1 MVHRLAQAWRDTSF
15 SAWNAGLIAVFI
27 SFAGPM
33 ALILQA
39 AETGG
44 LDPATTVS
52 WVWAASVC
60 TGIITLVMSMTM
72 RLPMI
77 AAWSIPGSVLLISG
91 LQRYDISELV
101 GVYLV
106 VGVVSALLSITGV
119 FSKLLAVV
127 PSGVTNGV
135 LAGILLPICFS
146 AVTASQQMTVMAIIM
161 VLAFFITRRL
171 APLFAV
177 PAAMGSGILW
187 LFLSGAIGS
196 APAPVGGSMVAQP
209 VWVTPSFDATALVSI
224 GVPLLLVTMAGQNL
238 PGLEMMRSFGYRFNA
253 RTALTAC
260 NIGGILFAPFGLHAA
275 NLATVTG
282 IVCAGP
288 EAHPARRKRYVAGIA
303 AGTFYIIAGIF
314 APAIVMVM
322 TMISG
327 AALALISGL
336 VLLPA
341 LNTAL
346 TTLLRQP
353 DAKTAV
359 GNSPGIEA
367 GIVALVVTASEL
379 NIAGITAPAWGLA
392 TGILVYALLSNWPAR
407 RKKRST
413 NAGASD
419 AAATQVSQRTAVTT
433 AGRKTL

>member
-1 MVHRLAQAWRDTSF
+1 
-15 SAWNAGLIAVFI
+15 
-27 SFAGPM
+27 
-33 ALILQA
+33 
-39 AETGG
+39 
-44 LDPATTVS
+44 
-52 WVWAASVC
+52 
-60 TGIITLVMSMTM
+60 M

-106 VGVVSALLSITGV
+106 IGVVSALLSITGV

-146 AVTASQQMTVMAIIM
+146 AVTASQQMPVMAIIM

-187 LFLSGAIGS
+187 LILSGAIGS

-209 VWVTPSFDATALVSI
+209 VWITPSFDATALVSI

-260 NIGGILFAPFGLHAA
+260 NIGGILLPCLRSVTRQLGHRHRDRVCRSRSPPGPQKALCRGHRRGHVLHHCRDICPGNCHGHDDDLGCRASPYFR
-275 NLATVTG
+275 
-282 IVCAGP
+282 AGP
-288 EAHPARRKRYVAGIA
+288 APGLEHRPDHPA
-303 AGTFYIIAGIF
+303 
-314 APAIVMVM
+314 AP
-322 TMISG
+322 TRHQDRCG
-327 AALALISGL
+327 
-336 VLLPA
+336 
-341 LNTAL
+341 
-346 TTLLRQP
+346 Q
-353 DAKTAV
+353 
-359 GNSPGIEA
+359 
-367 GIVALVVTASEL
+367 
-379 NIAGITAPAWGLA
+379 
-392 TGILVYALLSNWPAR
+392 
-407 RKKRST
+407 
-413 NAGASD
+413 
-419 AAATQVSQRTAVTT
+419 
-433 AGRKTL
+433 